1 MNLRRRIC
9 SLGEADRVE
18 GKERV
23 PRRSHLGHGGA
34 AAARRSA
41 SRLPL
46 SPDAAAGRQRSK
58 TRGRKTETSSC
69 PASAE
74 LALCSPGG
82 RSSPRADQGRRRE

>member
-23 PRRSHLGHGGA
+23 PRHSHLGHGGA

-41 SRLPL
+41 SRLL
-46 SPDAAAGRQRSK
+46 VSGCGGRETEEQDAGREDGDELLPGQCGARAVLAWRAEFAPSRS
-58 TRGRKTETSSC
+58 E
-69 PASAE
+69 
-74 LALCSPGG
+74 
-82 RSSPRADQGRRRE
+82 GRRE